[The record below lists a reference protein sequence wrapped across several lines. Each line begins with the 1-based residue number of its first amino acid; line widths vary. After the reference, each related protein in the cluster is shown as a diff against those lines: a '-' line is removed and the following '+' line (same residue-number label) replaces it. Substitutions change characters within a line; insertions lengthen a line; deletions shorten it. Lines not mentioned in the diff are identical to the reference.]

1 MSDNEYLQ
9 RINTSQ
15 KVKFS
20 NEIKVGLTIIAATV
34 VFILGVRYFEDLP
47 LFDTTYNLVAEF
59 DEAGGLIAGN
69 IVRVSGV
76 TVGSVNAVYI
86 SGESGRVVVEFHVD
100 RSIPVTQGAYAQV
113 AGFDALG
120 VVRLDL
126 FLADPDG
133 VVIEEGGHVEGR
145 GASDLLGEL
154 SARAP
159 EMVDQVDRVLAGL
172 ETTLAETG
180 TLLSEPES
188 DLRMTLQSVQG
199 SVETLE
205 GILESERDR
214 ISQILENVDSLT
226 ANAAGA
232 LGEDGQRIT
241 DLTDNLN
248 HSLTVIDES
257 ITQFSETGEKL
268 NVLLD
273 KLNNGDGTLGMLIND
288 PSMYEKL
295 DSTLTGINNL
305 LADFQN
311 DPAKY
316 LKEMKLVDL
325 F

>member
-1 MSDNEYLQ
+1 VSNNEYLQ

-15 KVKFS
+15 NVKFS

-47 LFDTTYNLVAEF
+47 LFDSTYQLVAEF

-76 TVGSVNAVYI
+76 TVGSVDAVFI
-86 SGESGRVVVEFHVD
+86 SSETGRVIVQFHVAED
-100 RSIPVTQGAYAQV
+100 IPVTRGAYAKV

-126 FLADPDG
+126 ILGDPSAAP
-133 VVIEEGGHVEGR
+133 IEEGGMVEGR
-145 GASDLLGEL
+145 TASDLLGEL
-154 SARAP
+154 SAKAP
-159 EMVDQVDRVLAGL
+159 ELIDQVDRVLAGL

-180 TLLSEPES
+180 MLLSEPKS

-199 SVETLE
+199 SVATLE
-205 GILESERDR
+205 GILEAERDR
-214 ISQILENVDSLT
+214 ISQILENMDTLT
-226 ANAAGA
+226 ANASGA
-232 LGEDGQRIT
+232 LGENGERVSELAT
-241 DLTDNLN
+241 
-248 HSLTVIDES
+248 SLENTLSVIDES
-257 ITQFSETGEKL
+257 IVQFTQTGEKL

-288 PSMYEKL
+288 PSMYHKL
-295 DSTLTGINNL
+295 DSTLSNL
-305 LADFQN
+305 NGLMADFQN